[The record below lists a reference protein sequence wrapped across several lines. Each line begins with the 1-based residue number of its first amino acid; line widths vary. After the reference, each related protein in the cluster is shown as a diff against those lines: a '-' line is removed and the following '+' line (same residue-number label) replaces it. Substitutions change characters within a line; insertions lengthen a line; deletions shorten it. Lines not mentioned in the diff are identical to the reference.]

1 MIAPDDS
8 WALLAVLLA
17 AAAFGMWAERTR
29 IGSRLSGAVI
39 AMGTTFV
46 LSNLGVMPVASPV
59 YDVVWTFLVPLAI
72 PLLLLRADLRRI
84 VREAG
89 PTLAAF
95 GFGVVGTL
103 LGTAVAYRLVELPGE
118 AWKLAGIFAA
128 TFIGGSMNYAGTAE
142 ALDLRSAD
150 LLTAGVAADN
160 LVMTAYFLVLFALP
174 SVAALRRLYPSRHV
188 DGQVAGTD
196 ADGTATPI
204 TVSNMALALA
214 MSAIT
219 CAVGYGLADY
229 LALGGAGILL
239 VTAIAVSA
247 ATLAPGRVGR
257 IGGATELGTLMMQV
271 FFATIGASANIAI
284 VLATGPSLFVFA
296 AVILVVHLAVLLG
309 AGYVFRLDLAEMVIA
324 SNANAGG
331 PTTAAA
337 MATSRGW
344 QALVIPAILCG
355 TLGYAVATFFGVALG
370 RMLRMM

>member
-1 MIAPDDS
+1 M
-8 WALLAVLLA
+8 
-17 AAAFGMWAERTR
+17 
-29 IGSRLSGAVI
+29 
-39 AMGTTFV
+39 
-46 LSNLGVMPVASPV
+46 
-59 YDVVWTFLVPLAI
+59 
-72 PLLLLRADLRRI
+72 
-84 VREAG
+84 
-89 PTLAAF
+89 
-95 GFGVVGTL
+95 
-103 LGTAVAYRLVELPGE
+103 
-118 AWKLAGIFAA
+118 
-128 TFIGGSMNYAGTAE
+128 
-142 ALDLRSAD
+142 
-150 LLTAGVAADN
+150 
-160 LVMTAYFLVLFALP
+160 
-174 SVAALRRLYPSRHV
+174 
-188 DGQVAGTD
+188 
-196 ADGTATPI
+196 
-204 TVSNMALALA
+204 
-214 MSAIT
+214 
-219 CAVGYGLADY
+219 
-229 LALGGAGILL
+229 L

-344 QALVIPAILCG
+344 QALVIHAILCG